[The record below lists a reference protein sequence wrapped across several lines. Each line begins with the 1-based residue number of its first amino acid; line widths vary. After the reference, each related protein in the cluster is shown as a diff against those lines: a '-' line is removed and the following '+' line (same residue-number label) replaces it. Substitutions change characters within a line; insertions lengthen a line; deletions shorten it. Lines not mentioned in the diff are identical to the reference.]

1 LWQTEANKRRRSP
14 NLAENS
20 VLPYRIVLAVASLG
34 LGVRYLF
41 DPDAEVLGRVILAV
55 VLLGSFLAPASPV
68 GQAVAIVAQLTVCLF
83 VLFRLKINA

>member
-1 LWQTEANKRRRSP
+1 
-14 NLAENS
+14 

-41 DPDAEVLGRVILAV
+41 DPDAAALGRVILAA
-55 VLLGSFLAPASPV
+55 VLLGSFFAPASPL

-83 VLFRLKINA
+83 VLFRLKANA